1 MDRRALFFI
10 SAAVVLR
17 APGPITPPSLRYVGF
32 WLCGA
37 YVVLALLSYLDD
49 RSRHAR

>member
-10 SAAVVLR
+10 AAAFVCAVLV
-17 APGPITPPSLRYVGF
+17 PVTPESLRYVGL

-37 YVVLALLSYLDD
+37 YIVLGLLSYLDD
-49 RSRHAR
+49 RSRRAQ

>member
-10 SAAVVLR
+10 SAAAVCALLV
-17 APGPITPPSLRYVGF
+17 PFTPESLRYVGV
-32 WLCGA
+32 WLGIA
-37 YVVLALLSYLDD
+37 YLVLALLSFLDY